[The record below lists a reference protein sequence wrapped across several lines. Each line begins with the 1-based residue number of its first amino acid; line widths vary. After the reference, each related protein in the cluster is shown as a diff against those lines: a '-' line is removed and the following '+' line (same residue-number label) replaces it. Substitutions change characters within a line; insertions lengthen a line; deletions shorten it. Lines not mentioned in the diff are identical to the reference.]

1 MSLLPQEQYCYVSL
15 DYDASLADPAFQVKF
30 SQVFHQIHPKHNHH
44 TFQGKKLNRSSNST
58 LIQTFSKSNS

>member
-30 SQVFHQIHPKHNHH
+30 SQVFLQIQQMHDHH
-44 TFQGKKLNRSSNST
+44 TFQGKMLNISSNST
-58 LIQTFSKSNS
+58 LKQTFSNQIH